1 MDKEEIEGI
10 KDIQEPEVSE
20 SQIEERQVI
29 KSEDNGGK
37 KETLLDSNF
46 KGFDLVKE
54 DESAV
59 KEKPVDFSD
68 LEGDDIFEGVTVED
82 SSILSTAPE
91 AKNETKGFSPSMEKD
106 MVSEKRV
113 EEGSLKQEIKN
124 TEDAYLSNEF
134 ESKEEAFKEEITEKK
149 KSADDQI
156 KEWEKLLLID

>member
-1 MDKEEIEGI
+1 M
-10 KDIQEPEVSE
+10 
-20 SQIEERQVI
+20 
-29 KSEDNGGK
+29 
-37 KETLLDSNF
+37 
-46 KGFDLVKE
+46 VKE

-91 AKNETKGFSPSMEKD
+91 AKNETKGFSSSIEKD